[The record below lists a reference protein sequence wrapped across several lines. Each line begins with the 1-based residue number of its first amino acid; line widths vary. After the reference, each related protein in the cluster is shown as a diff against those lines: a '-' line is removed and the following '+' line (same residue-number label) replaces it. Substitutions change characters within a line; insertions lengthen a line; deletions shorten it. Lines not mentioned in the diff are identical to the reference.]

1 MTAPATIGIPV
12 ARPRR
17 RGTELRLLLVALLV
31 ALGARA
37 AVDLGVTERVG
48 FATVPYVGGLAA
60 LFAICHLAIR
70 RWAGYADPLLLPLVA
85 VLLAVGTAEIHR
97 IDLAFPH
104 GAADAPLQLVWVA
117 VGVALFVAVLV
128 LLPDHRVLAR
138 YSYTAGLLGIA
149 LLLLPALLPA
159 SISQVNGAKNWIRF
173 AGFSIQPGEVAKLLL
188 MVFFA
193 SYLVAKRSVLSLVTR
208 RLGPLQLPR
217 GRDLGPV
224 LLAWLASM
232 LVLVQEKDLGQAILF
247 FGIFLVVLYIATE
260 RLSWV
265 LIGITLFVPGAVA
278 SYYAFGHVRERVD
291 IWLHPFAGTNPQNSS
306 YQLVQGLYGFAT
318 GGILGTGLGRGQPQ
332 TVPFARTDFIF
343 SSIGEELGLVGV
355 MAVLVIYL
363 LLVGRG
369 LRAAVGVRDSFGKL
383 LAGGLAAS
391 VALQVFVIVG
401 GVMRVIPLTGVTLP
415 FLSYGGSSVVA
426 NFVLVALL
434 IRISDAGRRPAVW
447 PVAPT
452 EQPGQAADKRRT
464 EQPTGARR

>member
-31 ALGARA
+31 ALAARA
-37 AVDLGVTERVG
+37 AVDLGVGDRLG
-48 FATVPYVGGLAA
+48 FATAPYVGGLVV
-60 LFAICHLAIR
+60 LFGICHLAVR
-70 RWAGYADPLLLPLVA
+70 RWAGYADPLLLPLAA

-97 IDLAFPH
+97 IDLAFH
-104 GAADAPLQLVWVA
+104 NGIADAPLQLVWVA
-117 VGVALFVAVLV
+117 IGVALFVAVLV

-193 SYLVAKRSVLSLVTR
+193 SYLIAKRSVLSLVTR
-208 RLGPLQLPR
+208 RIGPLQLPR

-232 LVLVQEKDLGQAILF
+232 LVLVEEKDLGQAILF
-247 FGIFLVVLYIATE
+247 FGIFLVVLYIGTE

-265 LIGITLFVPGAVA
+265 LIGVALFVPGAIA

-318 GGILGTGLGRGQPQ
+318 GGVLGTGLGRGQPQ

-363 LLVGRG
+363 LLVARG
-369 LRAAVGVRDSFGKL
+369 IRAAVGVRDSFGKL

-452 EQPGQAADKRRT
+452 EAPRPAAERPAQPAEVLR
-464 EQPTGARR
+464 